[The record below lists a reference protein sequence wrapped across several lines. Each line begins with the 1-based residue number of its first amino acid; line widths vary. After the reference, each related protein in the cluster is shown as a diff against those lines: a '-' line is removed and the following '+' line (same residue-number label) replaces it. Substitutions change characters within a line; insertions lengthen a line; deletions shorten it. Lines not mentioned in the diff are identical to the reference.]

1 MLRFACTLA
10 VLILT
15 AAPVLADV
23 TTIDLPRLSFRTD
36 AVTAP
41 TTTTVSAANGR

>member
-1 MLRFACTLA
+1 MLRFATTAA

-15 AAPVLADV
+15 AVPVLADV
-23 TTIDLPRLSFRTD
+23 TTIDLPRLSFPTD

-41 TTTTVSAANGR
+41 TTSTVSAANGR

>member
-1 MLRFACTLA
+1 MLRFAATAA

-23 TTIDLPRLSFRTD
+23 TTIDLPRLTFPSD
-36 AVTAP
+36 AVTGTS
-41 TTTTVSAANGR
+41 TTLSTSNRR